1 MATQVYGDISPR
13 TAAFAVKTML
23 VRGIPLLV
31 LEKFGQVFVM
41 PTKATKVAKFRRYN
55 ALAVATTPL
64 VEGVTPTG
72 KKQTVTDVT
81 ATLDQYGDFVE
92 YSDVI
97 EDTHEDPFLM
107 STSET
112 LGEQAAQTIETV
124 RWGIL
129 KGGTNVSYANGS
141 ARTSVN
147 TPISLTLQRTATRTL
162 LRQNAKQITRI
173 VGSTASYR
181 TEPVEASFI
190 GLAHVDLENDIR
202 AMPGF
207 TSVKQYGNP
216 GSAYPGE
223 VGAVD
228 NVRYILTTLF
238 TAFADAGGAKGTMI
252 STTGT
257 SADVYPVIFLA
268 QDAYG
273 IVPLKGK
280 DSLSIMVV
288 NPKPTHGDPL
298 GQRGTAG
305 WKTMQTAVILN
316 DAFLVRGEVAAT
328 A

>member
-41 PTKATKVAKFRRYN
+41 PTKSTKVAKFRRYN
-55 ALAVATTPL
+55 ALALATTPL

-107 STSET
+107 ATSET
-112 LGEQAAQTIETV
+112 LGEQAAQTIESV

-223 VGAVD
+223 IGAVD

-238 TAFADAGGAKGTMI
+238 TAFADAGGAKGSMI

>member
-1 MATQVYGDISPR
+1 MSTQVYGDISPR
-13 TAAFAVKTML
+13 TAAYAVKTML
-23 VRGIPLLV
+23 VRGMPLLV
-31 LEKFGQVFVM
+31 LEKFGQVYVM
-41 PTKATKVAKFRRYN
+41 PTKSSKTAKFRRYN
-55 ALAVATTPL
+55 ALALATTPL

-81 ATLDQYGDFVE
+81 ATLDQYGDFIE
-92 YSDVI
+92 FSDVI

-112 LGEQAAQTIETV
+112 LGEQAAQTIETI

-129 KGGTNVSYANGS
+129 KGGSNVEYGNGAS
-141 ARTSVN
+141 RLAVN
-147 TPISLTLQRTATRTL
+147 TPISLTLQRRVTRTL
-162 LRQNAKQITRI
+162 LRQNAKQITS
-173 VGSTASYR
+173 VVSSTPAYR
-181 TEPVEASFI
+181 TEPVEAAFVA
-190 GLAHVDLENDIR
+190 LAHVDLENDIR
-202 AMPGF
+202 NMPGF
-207 TSVKQYGNP
+207 IPVKSYGNP

-223 VGAVD
+223 IGAVD

-238 TAFADAGGAKGTMI
+238 TAFADAGGAKGLMI

-257 SADVYPVIFLA
+257 SADVYPIIYLG
-268 QDAYG
+268 QNAYG

-288 NPKPTHGDPL
+288 NPKPVHGDPL

-316 DAFLVRGEVAAT
+316 DAFMVRAEVAAT